1 MEKTE
6 QNIQN
11 DSIITKMTSNDN
23 KMEKNIFRDLVE
35 IYEQCKLNSGIQKCI
50 FNETEIFREG
60 WLLIGVLNCLMKIK
74 SEDIEDIEDI
84 DRYGF
89 LPFPTNRI
97 IYSQGHLQSPFPPV
111 FQSGKCGEGAT
122 KFDGIVGQFKF
133 KNDTKTMIT
142 ISDDFD
148 YLSIFEAK
156 MYSDLHK
163 GLTYAEN
170 YSQVTQIVSS
180 MINSIMNYDKIEDKK
195 IFLIILYPD
204 DHPNIPHP
212 DIASSIYSEDFI
224 KGQIKERIKNYKICF
239 KDQHTGDKWDNLEKF
254 EKNYERLL
262 NVIKIRFIY
271 WEDIFKLIKT
281 DNYSS
286 LYYDHCKEFNKK

>member
-1 MEKTE
+1 MEKAE

-11 DSIITKMTSNDN
+11 DSIITKMTSNNN

-35 IYEQCKLNSGIQKCI
+35 IYEQCKLNSGIQECI
-50 FNETEIFREG
+50 FNETEVFREG
-60 WLLIGVLNCLMKIK
+60 WLLICVLNCLMNIK
-74 SEDIEDIEDI
+74 AEDIEDKDL
-84 DRYGF
+84 YGF
-89 LPFPTNRI
+89 LPFPTNGI
-97 IYSQGHLQSPFPPV
+97 IYSQGQLQSPFQPV
-111 FQSGKCGEGAT
+111 IKSGKCGEGPT
-122 KFDGIVGQFKF
+122 KFDGIVGQFRF
-133 KNDTKTMIT
+133 KNKTKTMIT
-142 ISDDFD
+142 ILDDFD

-163 GLTYAEN
+163 GLKYAEN

-180 MINSIMNYDKIEDKK
+180 MINNIMNYDKIEEKK
-195 IFLIILYPD
+195 IFLIILYPVD
-204 DHPNIPHP
+204 NQNIAP
-212 DIASSIYSEDFI
+212 SIYSEDFI

-262 NVIKIRFIY
+262 KVIKIRFIP

-286 LYYDHCKEFNKK
+286 SYYDYCKKFNRK